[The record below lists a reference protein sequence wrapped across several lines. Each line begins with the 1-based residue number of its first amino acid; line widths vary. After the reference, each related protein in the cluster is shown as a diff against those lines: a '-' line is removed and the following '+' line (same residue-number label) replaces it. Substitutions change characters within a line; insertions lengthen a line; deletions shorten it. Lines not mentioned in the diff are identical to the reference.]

1 MRIKDIKQLIS
12 NVNKKELHIP
22 ILLIGATGIG
32 KSCLVKQICKELGIG
47 YVDLRPATQETTDL
61 IGIPRGKEITYGEL
75 RKLKTFWSEP
85 EWWPQEGTKGILAL
99 EEVNRAPEDVKQA
112 LFQIVTEWRMHTH
125 ILPKGWSIV
134 AIINPDNGNYHV
146 SQLDPAFKRRF
157 VQIIVEPDVQDWIS
171 WAKMEKLHEDILSF
185 IQLFPKDLY
194 IGEDIKIDAKP
205 TPAGYHM
212 LSILL
217 NAQVIP
223 PNCEH
228 EIASG
233 ILGTTIGT
241 KFITTR
247 DKNFER
253 FIKGIEILNNYS
265 KVKDKYIKI
274 TRQDLLYATMLDV
287 VAECESN
294 PKLNNEQLKNLKD
307 YLLDSNPEIRVTVLS
322 RLVNNSVNGKSEI
335 IEKLSN
341 FDDLVDDIIKLRK
354 EVE

>member
-1 MRIKDIKQLIS
+1 
-12 NVNKKELHIP
+12 
-22 ILLIGATGIG
+22 
-32 KSCLVKQICKELGIG
+32 
-47 YVDLRPATQETTDL
+47 
-61 IGIPRGKEITYGEL
+61 
-75 RKLKTFWSEP
+75 
-85 EWWPQEGTKGILAL
+85 
-99 EEVNRAPEDVKQA
+99 
-112 LFQIVTEWRMHTH
+112 
-125 ILPKGWSIV
+125 
-134 AIINPDNGNYHV
+134 
-146 SQLDPAFKRRF
+146 
-157 VQIIVEPDVQDWIS
+157 
-171 WAKMEKLHEDILSF
+171 
-185 IQLFPKDLY
+185 
-194 IGEDIKIDAKP
+194 
-205 TPAGYHM
+205 M

-265 KVKDKYIKI
+265 KVKSKYIKI

-294 PKLNNEQLKNLKD
+294 PKLNNKQLKNLKD

-322 RLVNNSVNGKSEI
+322 RLVNNSINGKSEM